1 MTWCPLKAKPVTRAF
16 REVQRCP
23 NEPLKAEKKCRTP
36 KVVRNKDDLS
46 ERKISRSKLNR
57 KKRGRQKMSSSFF
70 RRVFVTVARSFLGL
84 VLCRNKH
91 KRAMTAQTFH
101 RRGSLPGLRG
111 PIWAWF
117 VYGKTAKAN
126 APRHRAF
133 VSSQKIKFHHKF
145 VSVWI
150 KRVFVFE
157 CKANANNFD
166 NFADIACVWARN
178 MLK

>member
-1 MTWCPLKAKPVTRAF
+1 MVRPCAKFLAQNCYAPTK
-16 REVQRCP
+16 
-23 NEPLKAEKKCRTP
+23 NTDGKTP
-36 KVVRNKDDLS
+36 SDIFYVGL
-46 ERKISRSKLNR
+46 L
-57 KKRGRQKMSSSFF
+57 
-70 RRVFVTVARSFLGL
+70 TCAR
-84 VLCRNKH
+84 
-91 KRAMTAQTFH
+91 
-101 RRGSLPGLRG
+101 RG

-133 VSSQKIKFHHKF
+133 VSSQKIQFHHKF

-157 CKANANNFD
+157 CEANANNFD